1 MLVGASL
8 EATASA
14 AIATTTTAAETTAT
28 AATTTTGAWFL
39 WLGFINSQGT
49 SVHL

>member
-1 MLVGASL
+1 LL

-14 AIATTTTAAETTAT
+14 AIATTAAATKTTAAAAT
-28 AATTTTGAWFL
+28 AGAGFL
-39 WLGFINSQGT
+39 WLGFIDSQGT

>member
-1 MLVGASL
+1 MLVGALL

-14 AIATTTTAAETTAT
+14 AIATTTAAAKTTTAAAT
-28 AATTTTGAWFL
+28 ATGAWFL
-39 WLGFINSQGT
+39 WLGFIDSQGT